1 MDELINRLLKAPP
14 LYRWGG
20 LAAALVVMT
29 LANFLFFVNP
39 VESAI
44 TGEQARQR
52 ALDSQLQEKSEIAQ
66 NLNERRREMDVLQQ
80 KLDEALSEL
89 PEDADV
95 DGLLASLNDVGRK
108 SGLEIATVEPTAEQ
122 PAQIYVK
129 IPIRMSVTGNYNEVA
144 LFLQE
149 VANMRRIVNVNNIRL
164 SSPQV
169 RSEKVVLSAD
179 FIATAFRFLDADS
192 AKAMAGKPEKKKANP

>member
-20 LAAALVVMT
+20 LAVAVVLLT
-29 LANFLFFVNP
+29 LLNFLLFVNP
-39 VESAI
+39 VEGEI
-44 TGEQARQR
+44 TQQQARQR
-52 ALDSQLQEKSEIAQ
+52 ALDQQLQEKSEIAQ

-95 DGLLASLNDVGRK
+95 DGLLAQLNDVGRK

-164 SSPQV
+164 SAPQV
-169 RSEKVVLSAD
+169 RNEKVVLNAD
-179 FIATAFRFLDADS
+179 FIATAFRFLDQNA
-192 AKAMAGKPEKKKANP
+192 AKAAATDIKKKGTP

>member
-1 MDELINRLLKAPP
+1 MEELINRLLKAPP

-20 LAAALVVMT
+20 LAVAVVLVT
-29 LANFLFFVNP
+29 LANFFLFVNP
-39 VESAI
+39 VEGTI
-44 TGEQARQR
+44 QQEQARQR
-52 ALDSQLQEKSEIAQ
+52 ALDAQLQEKSEIAQ

-89 PEDADV
+89 PEQADV
-95 DGLLASLNDVGRK
+95 DELLAQLNDVGRK

-164 SSPQV
+164 TSPQV

-179 FIATAFRFLDADS
+179 FIATAFRFLDQNATKSDKQ
-192 AKAMAGKPEKKKANP
+192 KATQ

>member
-20 LAAALVVMT
+20 LAAAVILVT

-39 VESAI
+39 VEGAI
-44 TGEQARQR
+44 QQQQSRQR
-52 ALDSQLQEKSEIAQ
+52 ALDAQLQEKSEIAQ

-89 PEDADV
+89 PEQADV
-95 DGLLASLNDVGRK
+95 DELLAQLNDVGRK
-108 SGLEIATVEPTAEQ
+108 SGLEISTVEPTAEQ

-129 IPIRMSVTGNYNEVA
+129 IPIRMSVVGNYNEVA

-149 VANMRRIVNVNNIRL
+149 VANMRRIVNVNNLRL
-164 SSPQV
+164 GTPQL
-169 RSEKVVLSAD
+169 RSEKVVLNAD
-179 FIATAFRFLDADS
+179 FIATAFRFLDQNA
-192 AKAMAGKPEKKKANP
+192 AKSDKKKGTQ

>member
-20 LAAALVVMT
+20 LAVALILLT

-39 VESAI
+39 VEGAI
-44 TGEQARQR
+44 QSQQGRQR
-52 ALDSQLQEKSEIAQ
+52 ALDAQLQEKSEIAQ

-89 PEDADV
+89 PEQADV
-95 DGLLASLNDVGRK
+95 DELLAQLNDVGRK

-129 IPIRMSVTGNYNEVA
+129 IPIRMSVVGNYNEVA

-164 SSPQV
+164 GTPQV
-169 RSEKVVLSAD
+169 RSEKVVLNAD
-179 FIATAFRFLDADS
+179 FIATAFRFLDQNA
-192 AKAMAGKPEKKKANP
+192 AKSDKQKGKP

>member
-1 MDELINRLLKAPP
+1 MEELINKLLKAPP

-20 LAAALVVMT
+20 LAVALVLLT
-29 LANFLFFVNP
+29 LANFLLFVNP
-39 VESAI
+39 VEGAI
-44 TGEQARQR
+44 QQQQARQR
-52 ALDSQLQEKSEIAQ
+52 ALDAQLQEKSEIAQ

-89 PEDADV
+89 PEQADV
-95 DGLLASLNDVGRK
+95 DELLAQLNDVGRK

-129 IPIRMSVTGNYNEVA
+129 IPIRMSVVGNYNEVA

-164 SSPQV
+164 GTPQV
-169 RSEKVVLSAD
+169 RSEKVVLNAD
-179 FIATAFRFLDADS
+179 FIATAFRFLDQS
-192 AKAMAGKPEKKKANP
+192 AVKSDKQKATP

>member
-20 LAAALVVMT
+20 LAVVVVLLT
-29 LANFLFFVNP
+29 LANFFLFVNP
-39 VESAI
+39 LEGTI
-44 TGEQARQR
+44 QQEQARQR
-52 ALDSQLQEKSEIAQ
+52 ALDAQLQEKSEIAQ

-89 PEDADV
+89 PEQADV
-95 DGLLASLNDVGRK
+95 DELLAQLNDVGRK
-108 SGLEIATVEPTAEQ
+108 SGLEIAIVEPTAEQ

-164 SSPQV
+164 TSPQV

-179 FIATAFRFLDADS
+179 FIATAFRFLDQS
-192 AKAMAGKPEKKKANP
+192 AAKSDKQKAVQ

>member
-1 MDELINRLLKAPP
+1 MDELIDKLLKAPP

-20 LAAALVVMT
+20 LAVAVVLLT
-29 LANFLFFVNP
+29 LANFLLLVNP
-39 VESAI
+39 VEASI
-44 TGEQARQR
+44 GQQQARQR
-52 ALDSQLQEKSEIAQ
+52 SLDAQLQEKSEIAQ

-89 PEDADV
+89 PEQADV
-95 DGLLASLNDVGRK
+95 DELLAQLNDVGRK
-108 SGLEIATVEPTAEQ
+108 SGLEIATVEPTPEQ
-122 PAQIYVK
+122 AAQIYVR

-164 SSPQV
+164 GSPQV
-169 RSEKVVLSAD
+169 RNEKVVLSAD
-179 FIATAFRFLDADS
+179 FIATAFRFLDEKA
-192 AKAMAGKPEKKKANP
+192 AKAAEKTKVTP

>member
-1 MDELINRLLKAPP
+1 MDELINKLLKAPP

-20 LAAALVVMT
+20 LAAAVVLLTLVT
-29 LANFLFFVNP
+29 FFLFVSP
-39 VESAI
+39 VEGNI
-44 TGEQARQR
+44 TQQQARQR
-52 ALDSQLQEKSEIAQ
+52 ALDAQLQEKSEIAQ

-89 PEDADV
+89 PEESDV
-95 DGLLASLNDVGRK
+95 DGLLAGLNDVGRK
-108 SGLEIATVEPTAEQ
+108 SGLEIASVEPTPEQ

-164 SSPQV
+164 GSPQV
-169 RSEKVVLSAD
+169 RSEKVVLNAD
-179 FIATAFRFLDADS
+179 FIATAFRFLDANT
-192 AKAMAGKPEKKKANP
+192 AKAMADKQKATGTP

>member
-1 MDELINRLLKAPP
+1 MDELINKLLKAPP
-14 LYRWGG
+14 LFRWGG
-20 LAAALVVMT
+20 LAVAVVLLT
-29 LANFLFFVNP
+29 LANFLLFVNP
-39 VESAI
+39 LETAI
-44 TGEQARQR
+44 GQQQARQR
-52 ALDSQLQEKSEIAQ
+52 ALDAQLQEKSEIAQ

-89 PEDADV
+89 PEQADV
-95 DGLLASLNDVGRK
+95 DELLAQLNDVGRK
-108 SGLEIATVEPTAEQ
+108 SGLEIATVEPTPEQ

-164 SSPQV
+164 SAPQV

-179 FIATAFRFLDADS
+179 FIATAFRFLDQNAVKAAAD
-192 AKAMAGKPEKKKANP
+192 KAKANP

>member
-20 LAAALVVMT
+20 LAVAVLVLT
-29 LANFLFFVNP
+29 LANFFLFVNP

-44 TGEQARQR
+44 GQQQGRQR

-89 PEDADV
+89 PEQADV
-95 DGLLASLNDVGRK
+95 DELLAQLNDVGRK
-108 SGLEIATVEPTAEQ
+108 SGLEIATVEPTPEQ

-164 SSPQV
+164 GTPQV
-169 RSEKVVLSAD
+169 RNEKVVLSAD
-179 FIATAFRFLDADS
+179 FIATAFRFLDQNAVKAGADK
-192 AKAMAGKPEKKKANP
+192 AKGNP